1 MSNINKRLNELS
13 PHVLGIRFTKG
24 IAVIDTFFKEGWT
37 LPKSDTV
44 GYEAVPQRDNI
55 FMLWPKNEDVGV
67 DEMLDYVA
75 YVIKVNIER
84 EQKIE
89 LLQVKI
95 NELKQIFTKS
105 PLAKCKTLRFTFEES
120 LTPVN
125 ISDDIDL
132 PIMGGTSSIVEST
145 GQNISG
151 RPNVVTEDDLED
163 VPVAEVSQNDIEVES
178 FNKQARVNNQ
188 VIDLP
193 PKKGGKIQVESFDE
207 PEVICKC
214 DPNDP
219 NQACPAC
226 IGTKY

>member
-24 IAVIDTFFKEGWT
+24 IAVIDTFFKDGWS

-44 GYEAVPQRDNI
+44 GYEAVPQRDNV
-55 FMLWPKNEDVGV
+55 FMLWPQNEDVGV

-105 PLAKCKTLRFTFEES
+105 PLVKCKTLKFSFEEN
-120 LTPVN
+120 LMPVT
-125 ISDDIDL
+125 IDDTDSDIDL
-132 PIMGGTSSIVEST
+132 PIMSETPSKE
-145 GQNISG
+145 
-151 RPNVVTEDDLED
+151 NVITEEDLDD
-163 VPVAEVSQNDIEVES
+163 VPVAEAPKNDKEVEN
-178 FNKQARVNNQ
+178 FNKRARINNQ

-193 PKKGGKIQVESFDE
+193 PKKDGKIVVETFDE
-207 PEVICKC
+207 PEVVCKC
-214 DPNDP
+214 DPNDL
-219 NQACPAC
+219 NQVCPVC
-226 IGTKY
+226 IDSKY